1 MLSSQHARYSDP
13 KNYAQTTS
21 ICCNPRSHLKPIGVF
36 LSECWGF
43 SATLHEHLGFI
54 DSGNHQISSW
64 KSGHSGDGVLVHHLW
79 WGTETLVDGERKYA
93 AGSRKVAQRNFELEG
108 RDFRRW
114 IGIADIKQ
122 KHTKLWWQAYHVWS
136 TYPSFNSVETSVK
149 PLEDVVEF
157 RGSNQL
163 AYKIPSTRFNVEIES
178 NIAIGDTIFH
188 VITVF
193 GLYLC

>member
-1 MLSSQHARYSDP
+1 MLSSQHPRYSDP

-79 WGTETLVDGERKYA
+79 WGTETVVNGVTKHGGKYA
-93 AGSRKVAQRNFELEG
+93 AGSRKVPQRNFELEG

-114 IGIADIKQ
+114 LELPILNKNIQNFDDRLITYDLLT
-122 KHTKLWWQAYHVWS
+122 HHS
-136 TYPSFNSVETSVK
+136 TQWRLFVK
-149 PLEDVVEF
+149 PLDDVVEF
-157 RGSNQL
+157 RGSNQ
-163 AYKIPSTRFNVEIES
+163 
-178 NIAIGDTIFH
+178 
-188 VITVF
+188 
-193 GLYLC
+193 